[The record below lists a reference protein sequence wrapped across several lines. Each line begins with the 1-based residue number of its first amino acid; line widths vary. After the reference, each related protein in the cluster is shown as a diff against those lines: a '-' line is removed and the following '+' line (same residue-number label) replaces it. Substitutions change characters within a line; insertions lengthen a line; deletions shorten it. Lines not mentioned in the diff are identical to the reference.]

1 MSATQSSR
9 IESCRSD
16 SREIF
21 DEVVN
26 TGRAKH
32 KKYFLNRAR
41 RSLF

>member
-21 DEVVN
+21 DEVVIPDERN
-26 TGRAKH
+26 